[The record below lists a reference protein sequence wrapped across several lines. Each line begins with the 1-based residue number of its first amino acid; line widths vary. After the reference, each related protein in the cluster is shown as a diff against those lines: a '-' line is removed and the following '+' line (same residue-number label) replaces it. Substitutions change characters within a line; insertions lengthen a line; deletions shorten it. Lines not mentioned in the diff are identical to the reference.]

1 MPIKICSFA
10 ALQSVA
16 DDLEASGNELVSVS
30 AANDDTAII
39 TYRAPKVPKGR
50 ETR

>member
-1 MPIKICSFA
+1 MPIKICAIS

-16 DDLEASGNELVSVS
+16 DELEAAGNELVS
-30 AANDDTAII
+30 AAPANDDTAII
-39 TYRAPKVPKGR
+39 TYRAPKLPKGR

>member
-1 MPIKICSFA
+1 MPIKICSFS
-10 ALQSVA
+10 ALQSTA
-16 DDLEASGNELVSVS
+16 DELEAAGNELVAVS

-39 TYRAPKVPKGR
+39 TYKAPRLPKGR